1 MASATENM
9 GQYIAVADVPL
20 ILNDYNVLVVILENT
35 NDCKPI
41 S

>member
-9 GQYIAVADVPL
+9 GQYIAVADVSS
-20 ILNDYNVLVVILENT
+20 ILNDYNVLVIIFKKK
-35 NDCKPI
+35 NDCKPT